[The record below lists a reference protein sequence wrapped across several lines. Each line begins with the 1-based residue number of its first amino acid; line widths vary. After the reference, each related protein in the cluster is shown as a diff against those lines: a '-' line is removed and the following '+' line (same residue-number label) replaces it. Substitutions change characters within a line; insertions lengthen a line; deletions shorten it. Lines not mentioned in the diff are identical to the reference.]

1 MKAKSDEKAGKS
13 TARRAKF
20 ATQLKSIPAMLRA
33 QNANKNL
40 PAIDTENSD
49 IPKLPPLEMSAIITR
64 TNVSA
69 ISQGVL
75 DALADDPDAEK
86 SLADIRRILA
96 GPTRKLQDARF
107 EEFVSI
113 LEELDRK
120 VQHSLEVLGNRC
132 NELTAINDRLSKV
145 SEEQQQ
151 KIDHQTERLNA
162 EIHRN
167 SEARQELEIDLRD
180 MVETRFDK
188 FESSIK
194 QRIDALDTKVA
205 RESQVLATDL
215 STRMYEYNES
225 VKANLDGILSVFE
238 TRLEKVELQTADDQ
252 RRQLE
257 IFAGGLSELSGRLQ
271 GLKKGPSKNS

>member
-1 MKAKSDEKAGKS
+1 MKAKNDEKAGKS

-194 QRIDALDTKVA
+194 RRIDALDTKVA

>member
-1 MKAKSDEKAGKS
+1 MKAKNDEKAGKS
-13 TARRAKF
+13 TARRAKL

-40 PAIDTENSD
+40 PAIDTESSD
-49 IPKLPPLEMSAIITR
+49 IPKLPPLEMSAIITK